1 MGAIKMTTQYD
12 IIDATL
18 EFNRAANRP
27 EEWTPSMVAKH
38 TGYQL
43 EELAEKLEAIAGT
56 DIRYWTLAQLARD
69 MQSLGQQFK
78 RGNFDGAVASAPR
91 GDLLDADVDLVVVSV
106 GSMQTSGADVRGA
119 CSEVAR
125 SNLAKLVDG
134 KAIFD
139 ENKKIKKPEGWTPP
153 NLAPYVGK

>member
-1 MGAIKMTTQYD
+1 MAKHLD
-12 IIDATL
+12 IVDSTL

-43 EELAEKLEAIAGT
+43 EELAEKLEAIAGDAIT
-56 DIRYWTLAQLARD
+56 NWIVKHMAHEMQL
-69 MQSLGQQFK
+69 LGQHFK
-78 RGNFDGAVASAPR
+78 KGTYDRAVASADR
-91 GDLLDADVDLVVVSV
+91 SALLDADVDLVVVSI

-119 CSEVAR
+119 CDEVAR

-139 ENKKIKKPEGWTPP
+139 ENKKIQKPAGWTPP
-153 NLAPYVGK
+153 NLAPFVGK

>member
-1 MGAIKMTTQYD
+1 MTTPLD

-43 EELAEKLEAIAGT
+43 EELAEKLEAIAGINIST
-56 DIRYWTLAQLARD
+56 WVVAHLARE
-69 MQSLGQQFK
+69 MQLLGKQFK
-78 RGNFDGAVASAPR
+78 AGCYDTAVASANR
-91 GDLLDADVDLVVVSV
+91 SDLLDADVDLIVVSV
-106 GSMQTSGADVRGA
+106 GSIQTSGADVKGA
-119 CSEVAR
+119 CGEVAR
-125 SNLAKLVDG
+125 SNLAKLVEG

-139 ENKKIKKPEGWTPP
+139 ENKKIMKPAGWTPP
-153 NLAPYVGK
+153 NLAPFVGK